1 MIPGNAGEPL
11 ADDDVIL
18 RSSDKDYVRANGEI
32 RLQAFLVRNNGKD
45 DDGLSVTQEGG
56 RAADQLHDAINDL
69 PREKIFCCIVVGV
82 VKTVATVSPLNVVAD
97 PALRDR
103 FHCLIVNT
111 PKANDDK
118 AYKRRIAELLA
129 ERAYGFRPSSRP
141 LGK

>member
-1 MIPGNAGEPL
+1 MILRNAGESL

-45 DDGLSVTQEGG
+45 DDGLSVTQEG
-56 RAADQLHDAINDL
+56 RRPTDQLHDAINDL
-69 PREKIFCCIVVGV
+69 AREKIFCCILVGV
-82 VKTVATVSPLNVVAD
+82 IRTVAAMSPLNVIAD
-97 PALRDR
+97 PALRDP

-129 ERAYGFRPSSRP
+129 ARAYAFLPGR
-141 LGK
+141 

>member
-56 RAADQLHDAINDL
+56 RATDQLHDAINDQ
-69 PREKIFCCIVVGV
+69 PREKIFCCILVGV
-82 VKTVATVSPLNVVAD
+82 VRTIAVVLPLNVVAD
-97 PALRDR
+97 GTLSDP

-111 PKANDDK
+111 PKANDEK

-129 ERAYGFRPSSRP
+129 ARAYAFLPGR
-141 LGK
+141 